1 MQLLLTLEAFS
12 EYLSWV
18 ISASGMQLLQPAG
31 GRHLQVSLSPQPSSM
46 SPYPSH
52 AAQEHFCQVS
62 SLKVGSR
69 LVSVSGSCL
78 HSPTSQIVKI
88 YVVLHLK

>member
-1 MQLLLTLEAFS
+1 MQFLLTLEAFCES
-12 EYLSWV
+12 LSWV
-18 ISASGMQLLQPAG
+18 ISASGVHLLQPAG
-31 GRHLQVSLSPQPSSM
+31 GRHLQVSLSPQSSPM

-62 SLKVGSR
+62 SLKVGLR

-78 HSPTSQIVKI
+78 LSPTSRIVKI